1 MERGNVFDA
10 LSEGFIG
17 SPEPICTEL
26 FDGDTGELTKEY
38 CMEVYE
44 FSGQW
49 YQPRGKNDYQD
60 NYRFSAG
67 AEATVWCKGS
77 DESKLV
83 VIQGATTLTTGALTL
98 LFALI
103 N

>member
-44 FSGQW
+44 FSG
-49 YQPRGKNDYQD
+49 
-60 NYRFSAG
+60 
-67 AEATVWCKGS
+67 
-77 DESKLV
+77 
-83 VIQGATTLTTGALTL
+83 
-98 LFALI
+98 
-103 N
+103 